1 MRLSQLQR
9 QRRDGPVAVSGR
21 LMETAPGS
29 YYWDGRVAA
38 SLELRCRRCLTRVP
52 VVLDQRIRAL
62 FTEDDE
68 AGDPAAYIIPHRAAQ
83 LDLRDAVR
91 EELLLAVPGYPVC
104 RPDCRG
110 ICPQCG
116 KDLNE
121 GPCESRPV
129 SKYKKLAWLGI
140 GWSPRSRSSDSTT
153 AISDSFSTR
162 LVATCSSSRNAA
174 SAAF

>member
-1 MRLSQLQR
+1 MLLVDLRGISRGPITTEGTLAADDPRFENLEGRLT
-9 QRRDGPVAVSGR
+9 GPVAVSGR

-68 AGDPAAYIIPHRAAQ
+68 AGDPAAYIIPHRAAE

-91 EELLLAVPGYPVC
+91 EELLLAVPG
-104 RPDCRG
+104 RAARG
-110 ICPQCG
+110 VGFLCQPCG
-116 KDLNE
+116 QNL
-121 GPCESRPV
+121 
-129 SKYKKLAWLGI
+129 
-140 GWSPRSRSSDSTT
+140 
-153 AISDSFSTR
+153 
-162 LVATCSSSRNAA
+162 
-174 SAAF
+174 